1 MVMLTITFL
10 QRIAV
15 LGFAFKA
22 DTGDT
27 RESAA
32 ITLIK
37 DFQSERAFVNIY
49 DPQVE
54 EEQIWNDLSEASP
67 LIPIESSMFLRGR
80 FGLVLIAFIY
90 RSQET
95 GDHLPLCDRG
105 VQERGSCCDR
115 HGVERV
121 FGD

>member
-1 MVMLTITFL
+1 VKNPNPFSADIVF

-37 DFQSERAFVNIY
+37 NFQAERALVSVY

-54 EEQIWNDLSEASP
+54 HNQIWTDLTEAIPDTP
-67 LIPIESSMFLRGR
+67 L
-80 FGLVLIAFIY
+80 
-90 RSQET
+90 ET
-95 GDHLPLCDRG
+95 RA
-105 VQERGSCCDR
+105 
-115 HGVERV
+115 
-121 FGD
+121 